1 MRAGRFSVDDAR
13 HFFPFLPVAFALGI
27 ATYFVWPS
35 EPGLHYLAALPV
47 LLAVGRVP
55 SLRAPAGIYELYVKS
70 AMIFCMCLICGAGWA
85 HLHSYRASQNWAT
98 PLLPAG
104 GVETT
109 IAGQVDM
116 SEIRWR
122 GGELHITVCESSF
135 TDNAAEVPSGILPRP
150 FRARLFSSKEI
161 AFRAR
166 PGCHA
171 RLKVRLQPL
180 GAPLTDGG
188 YDPRFPA
195 FFEGLR
201 ARGFVREIVS
211 LTCETGTWAH
221 RLARLRLDMADQI
234 RTTLPPQTGGVAA
247 ALIAGLRGGISPAIR
262 DTSRNSGLAHILAIS
277 GLHMALF
284 AGTVFALLRV
294 LCALFPRFAQAHD
307 VRRISACVALAAAVA
322 YLALSG
328 ASYAT
333 QRAFVM
339 IALVFIAIG
348 RQALTMRNVGWAG
361 LCVLL
366 INPHAVMQVG
376 FQMSFAAVI
385 ILVGFFEAWRRHS
398 ARHGQVFRKG
408 AFWRGVSRARVYV
421 FGLLLTSLLAG
432 GVTGVLALI
441 HFNQMA
447 KFGLIGNLIA
457 MPIFGMMVMPA
468 AFVSVVAMPFGLAAG
483 PLWVMGTGLNWILLG
498 AGQLVE
504 TGDPLFRVGASPVY
518 VLPAFMIGLIWLCL
532 VGGRARWCGLAA
544 MMFALLSLG
553 RQPVPDVHILGEAYQ
568 LAWRTPSGD
577 MAVMHEKRAGY
588 ETDIWR
594 RRLGWPAQVSD
605 AGYAACRFPACRID
619 LRAGAQLALVTDARH
634 LSAACGSVD
643 VVIAPYI
650 RARYPCAAHL
660 VDRRALKPFATTLVY
675 IDPTASGLRVF
686 TRMPRANTARVWQ
699 RRAPNTVRR

>member
-1 MRAGRFSVDDAR
+1 MRV
-13 HFFPFLPVAFALGI
+13 
-27 ATYFVWPS
+27 
-35 EPGLHYLAALPV
+35 
-47 LLAVGRVP
+47 
-55 SLRAPAGIYELYVKS
+55 
-70 AMIFCMCLICGAGWA
+70 
-85 HLHSYRASQNWAT
+85 Q
-98 PLLPAG
+98 
-104 GVETT
+104 
-109 IAGQVDM
+109 
-116 SEIRWR
+116 
-122 GGELHITVCESSF
+122 
-135 TDNAAEVPSGILPRP
+135 
-150 FRARLFSSKEI
+150 
-161 AFRAR
+161 

-211 LTCETGTWAH
+211 LSCETGTWAH
-221 RLARLRLDMADQI
+221 RLARLRLAMAEEV
-234 RTTLPPQTGGVAA
+234 RTALLARTGGVAA
-247 ALIAGLRGGISPAIR
+247 ALITGLRGGIPPAIR
-262 DTSRNSGLAHILAIS
+262 DTFRNSGLAHVLAIS

-294 LCALFPRFAQAHD
+294 LCALFPRLAQSRD
-307 VRRISACVALAAAVA
+307 VRRISAYFALAAAVG

-339 IALVFIAIG
+339 TALVFIAIGIG

-361 LCVLL
+361 FCVLL

-385 ILVGFFEAWRRHS
+385 ILVGFFEAWRRYS
-398 ARHGQVFRKG
+398 ARHGQTFRNG
-408 AFWRGVSRARVYV
+408 ALWRSIIRVRAYV

-432 GVTGVLALI
+432 GVTGVLALV

-447 KFGLIGNLIA
+447 KFGLVGNLIA
-457 MPIFGMMVMPA
+457 MPIFGLMVMPA
-468 AFVSVVAMPFGLAAG
+468 AFVSVIAMPFGLAAV
-483 PLWVMGTGLNWILLG
+483 PLWVMGKGLDWILLG

-504 TGDPLFRVGASPVY
+504 AGDPLFRVGASPPY
-518 VLPAFMIGLIWLCL
+518 MLPAFMIGLIWLCL
-532 VGGRARWCGLAA
+532 VQNRARWCALAV
-544 MMFALLSLG
+544 MGFAVLSLG
-553 RQPVPDVHILGEAYQ
+553 RQPVPDVYILGEAYQ

-594 RRLGWPAQVSD
+594 RRLGWPQQTAD
-605 AGYAACRFPACRID
+605 GGYAACRFPACRIE
-619 LRAGAQLALVTDARH
+619 LQSGAELALVTNARH
-634 LSAACGSVD
+634 LTAACDAVD
-643 VVIAPYI
+643 VVLVPYF

-660 VDRRALKPFATTLVY
+660 VDRRVLKPFATTLVY
-675 IDPTASGLRVF
+675 VKRTQSGLHFV
-686 TRMPRANTARVWQ
+686 TRIPEANAMRIWQ
-699 RRAPNTVRR
+699 RNDAQAP

>member
-1 MRAGRFSVDDAR
+1 M
-13 HFFPFLPVAFALGI
+13 
-27 ATYFVWPS
+27 
-35 EPGLHYLAALPV
+35 
-47 LLAVGRVP
+47 
-55 SLRAPAGIYELYVKS
+55 
-70 AMIFCMCLICGAGWA
+70 
-85 HLHSYRASQNWAT
+85 
-98 PLLPAG
+98 
-104 GVETT
+104 
-109 IAGQVDM
+109 
-116 SEIRWR
+116 
-122 GGELHITVCESSF
+122 
-135 TDNAAEVPSGILPRP
+135 
-150 FRARLFSSKEI
+150 
-161 AFRAR
+161 
-166 PGCHA
+166 
-171 RLKVRLQPL
+171 RLQPL

-201 ARGFVREIVS
+201 ARVFVREIVS

-221 RLARLRLDMADQI
+221 RLARLRLAMAEEI
-234 RTTLPPQTGGVAA
+234 RTTLPAQTGGVAA
-247 ALIAGLRGGISPAIR
+247 ALITGLRGGIPPAIR
-262 DTSRNSGLAHILAIS
+262 DTFRNSGLAHVLAIS

-294 LCALFPRFAQAHD
+294 LCALFPRFAQSRD
-307 VRRISACVALAAAVA
+307 VRRISAYFALAAAVG

-348 RQALTMRNVGWAG
+348 IGRQALTMRNVGWAG
-361 LCVLL
+361 FCVLL

-385 ILVGFFEAWRRHS
+385 ILVGFFEAWRRYS
-398 ARHGQVFRKG
+398 ARHGQTFRNG
-408 AFWRGVSRARVYV
+408 AFWRSIIRVRVYL

-447 KFGLIGNLIA
+447 KFGLVGNLIA
-457 MPIFGMMVMPA
+457 MPIFGLMVMPA
-468 AFVSVVAMPFGLAAG
+468 AFVSVIAMPFGLAAA
-483 PLWVMGTGLNWILLG
+483 PLWVMGKGLDWILLG

-504 TGDPLFRVGASPVY
+504 AGDPLFRVGASPPY
-518 VLPAFMIGLIWLCL
+518 VLPAFMIGLIGLCL
-532 VGGRARWCGLAA
+532 VQSRARWCGLAV
-544 MMFALLSLG
+544 MGFAVLSLG

-594 RRLGWPAQVSD
+594 RRLGWPTQTAE
-605 AGYAACRFPACRID
+605 AGYAACRFPACRIE
-619 LRAGAQLALVTDARH
+619 LQAGAELALVTDARH
-634 LSAACGSVD
+634 LTEACGAVD

-660 VDRRALKPFATTLVY
+660 VDRRVLKPFATTLVY
-675 IDPTASGLRVF
+675 VERTQSGLHIF
-686 TRMPRANTARVWQ
+686 TRIPQANAMRVWQ
-699 RRAPNTVRR
+699 RSGAQSP